1 MAGAKKPAAKAAP
14 KANPKTNDP
23 ALIRAVAKKITTDP
37 KFADDANMM
46 MSANAVITRAK
57 KAGKS
62 PEQIAAMS
70 AAQLKKL
77 L

>member
-1 MAGAKKPAAKAAP
+1 MAGAKKPAP

-23 ALIRAVAKKITTDP
+23 ALIRAVAKKITTNP

-46 MSANAVITRAK
+46 VSANAVITRAK
-57 KAGKS
+57 KAGKT
-62 PEQIAAMS
+62 PEQIANMS